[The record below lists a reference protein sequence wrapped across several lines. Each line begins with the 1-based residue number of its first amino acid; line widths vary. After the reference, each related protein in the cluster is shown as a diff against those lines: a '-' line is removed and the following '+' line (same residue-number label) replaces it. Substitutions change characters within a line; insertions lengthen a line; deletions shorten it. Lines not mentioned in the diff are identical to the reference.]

1 MATNSYINAMSNRF
15 RMTGTSGLDVESMVQ
30 QLMKVERLKMDKLVK
45 SRQLKTWMM
54 EDYRSITNK
63 MREFYDTYFNIA
75 KPATNFTSASAFT
88 AYKAVSS
95 NSAISVTAGSGA
107 TAGVRQIT
115 VKSTA
120 SAATKNGASMPA
132 SSTKNG
138 ASMPAPL
145 KGTSAVDMTKMKKGK
160 QFTLTLDGVTKTIT
174 LDKDY
179 SSGTVSE
186 LAGDGT
192 SGLQKLI
199 DDAFGAGKIKVK
211 EDKNNPGAL
220 VFTPALKSSSL
231 SIGNATDSYLSVL
244 GLVNGKSNA
253 ITSGAITDF
262 SGTEFKDREFKVQ
275 IGSGTAVTVK
285 INAEVNS
292 IDELINSIN
301 NALIGTEVKV
311 DGKTSN
317 LGKYVRVIK
326 DSGSSESDKLKFV
339 AIDSSQTIKLQ
350 SSDNSDAD
358 LLSKIGI
365 SSGTSISNLSGSVN
379 ISASD
384 AYKSFNIKVDD
395 GTTVK
400 TVNIYLDGDYTDFS
414 DLQAAIQSQ
423 ISDKVSGVSGVEVR
437 ITDGKISFVSTDQNA
452 VKQIT
457 VEAEDVRSALGFSS
471 SQTSSNRINLNDTL
485 ENINKS
491 GILAENF
498 NFGTD
503 DELSFSINGTE
514 FTVSKDDTL
523 SSIFTRINRSDAGV
537 TIRFDTINNCF
548 VMQSKNTGSAAV
560 IDNEDNTDGDGSNFF
575 GALGI
580 TTTTDQGGDITRG
593 TNASLTID
601 GVEVER
607 STNEFT
613 IEGVTYKLQEMD
625 KDAEPVSATITVSS
639 NTDELFEKIKG
650 FVDKYNE
657 LVGLINTK
665 LNEERFRDYEPLTSE
680 QKAQMSENEIKL
692 WEEKAR
698 SGLLRND
705 STLSSILNNMRRALY
720 DAIYSDAS
728 DSDSKLSLHLS
739 SIGITTSSNYKDG
752 GKLVIDEQKL
762 KNAIIN
768 NPDEVVQL
776 FAKDDSGISYYNTL
790 SDSSKKSERYKESG
804 LAVRLSDIIQDNIRV
819 IGNSNGQK
827 GALLEKAGM
836 IGDSSEYTNLLYK
849 EIKSYDKDIYEMTIK
864 LIEKENSYYNMFAA
878 MEDALNKMYSQ
889 SSWLAAQFLQG

>member
-107 TAGVRQIT
+107 TTGVRQIT

-132 SSTKNG
+132 S
-138 ASMPAPL
+138 L
-145 KGTSAVDMTKMKKGK
+145 KGASAVDMTKMKKGK
-160 QFTLTLDGVTKTIT
+160 QFTITLDGVTKTIT

-199 DDAFGAGKIKVK
+199 NDAFGAGKIIVE
-211 EDKNNPGAL
+211 EDASNPGAL
-220 VFTPALKSSSL
+220 VFTPALSSSAL
-231 SIGNATDSYLSVL
+231 SVGNSGDTYLPVL
-244 GLVNGKSNA
+244 GLSSGRSNA

-262 SGTEFKDREFKVQ
+262 SGTEFKVQ
-275 IGSGTAVTVK
+275 IGSDTAVSVT
-285 INAEVNS
+285 IAEGATN
-292 IDELINSIN
+292 IEELINNIN
-301 NALIGTEVKV
+301 SALSETDVTV
-311 DGKTSN
+311 DGVTHKLSD
-317 LGKYVRVIK
+317 YVRVIK
-326 DSGSSESDKLKFV
+326 DSGSADKLKFV
-339 AIDSSQTIKLQ
+339 VVDSSQKVTLQ
-350 SSDNSDAD
+350 NGDDSDAN

-365 SSGTSISNLSGSVN
+365 SGGKSISNLSGTVN
-379 ISASD
+379 FSASD
-384 AYKSFNIKVDD
+384 AGKSFNIKVDD
-395 GTTVK
+395 GTTVE
-400 TVNIYLDGDYTDFS
+400 TVNIYLDSDYTN
-414 DLQAAIQSQ
+414 LTAEELEAAIQDQ
-423 ISDKVSGVSGVEVR
+423 INAKVSGVDVE
-437 ITDGKISFVSTDQNA
+437 IADGKISFISE
-452 VKQIT
+452 KQIT

-471 SQTSSNRINLNDTL
+471 SQISSNRINLNDTL
-485 ENINKS
+485 DNINKS
-491 GILAENF
+491 GLLAENF

-503 DELSFSINGTE
+503 DELSFTINGEE
-514 FTVSKDDTL
+514 FTVSKTDTL
-523 SSIFTRINRSDAGV
+523 SSIISRINSSSAGV
-537 TIRFDTINNCF
+537 TIRYDTVNNRF
-548 VMQSKNTGSAAV
+548 AIQSKNTGSAAV
-560 IDNEDNTDGDGSNFF
+560 IDNEDNTDGDGGNFF
-575 GALGI
+575 KALGI
-580 TTTTDQGGDITRG
+580 TTTTDQGGSITRG

-601 GVEVER
+601 GVDVER

-613 IEGVTYKLQEMD
+613 IEGVTYKLQEMASGAD
-625 KDAEPVSATITVSS
+625 PISATVTVSS
-639 NTDELFEKIKG
+639 NPDELFEKIKG

-849 EIKSYDKDIYEMTIK
+849 EIKSYDKSIYEMTIK

-889 SSWLAAQFLQG
+889 SSWLAAQFSQG

>member
-1 MATNSYINAMSNRF
+1 MMGMATNSYINAMSNRF

-107 TAGVRQIT
+107 TTGVRQIT

-132 SSTKNG
+132 S
-138 ASMPAPL
+138 L
-145 KGTSAVDMTKMKKGK
+145 KGASAVDMTKMKKGK
-160 QFTLTLDGVTKTIT
+160 QFTITLDGVTKTIT

-301 NALIGTEVKV
+301 DALIGTEVKV

-437 ITDGKISFVSTDQNA
+437 ITDGKISFVSA
-452 VKQIT
+452 KQIT
-457 VEAEDVRSALGFSS
+457 VEAEDFRSALGFSS
-471 SQTSSNRINLNDTL
+471 SQATSNRINLNDTL

-491 GILAENF
+491 GILSENF

-503 DELSFSINGTE
+503 DKLSFTINGKE

-580 TTTTDQGGDITRG
+580 KTTTKQGGDITRG
-593 TNASLTID
+593 TNASLIID
-601 GVEVER
+601 KVEVER
-607 STNEFT
+607 PTNEFT
-613 IEGVTYKLQEMD
+613 IDGVTFRLQEMASGAD
-625 KDAEPVSATITVSS
+625 PISATVTVSS
-639 NTDELFEKIKG
+639 NPDELFEKIKG

-849 EIKSYDKDIYEMTIK
+849 EIKSYDKSIYEMTIK

-889 SSWLAAQFLQG
+889 SSWLAAQFSQG

>member
-1 MATNSYINAMSNRF
+1 MASSSYINALNSRF
-15 RMTGTSGLDVESMVQ
+15 RMTGVSGLDIDSMVQ
-30 QLMKVERLKMDKLVK
+30 QLMRVESMKKDSLVK
-45 SRQLKTWMM
+45 SKQLKTWMI
-54 EDYRSITNK
+54 EDYRTITSK
-63 MREFYDTYFNIA
+63 MREFYDTYFNLA
-75 KPATNFTSASAFT
+75 KPATNFTSANAFT
-88 AYKAVSS
+88 AYKATSS
-95 NSAISVTAGSGA
+95 SSAISVTAGSGA
-107 TAGVRQIT
+107 TTGVRQIT

-120 SAATKNGASMPA
+120 SAATKNGDVMATS
-132 SSTKNG
+132 
-138 ASMPAPL
+138 L
-145 KGTSAVDMTKMKKGK
+145 KGSAEVDIKKMKKGK
-160 QFTLTLDGVTKTIT
+160 QFTITLDGVTKTIT

-186 LAGDGT
+186 LAGDRT
-192 SGLQKLI
+192 SGLKKLI

-301 NALIGTEVKV
+301 DALIGTKVKV

-437 ITDGKISFVSTDQNA
+437 ITDGKISFVSA
-452 VKQIT
+452 KQIT
-457 VEAEDVRSALGFSS
+457 VEAEDFRSALGFSS
-471 SQTSSNRINLNDTL
+471 SQATSNRINLNDTL

-491 GILAENF
+491 GILSENF

-503 DELSFSINGTE
+503 DKLSFTINGKE

-580 TTTTDQGGDITRG
+580 KTTTKQRGDITRG
-593 TNASLTID
+593 TNASLIID
-601 GVEVER
+601 KVKVER
-607 STNEFT
+607 PTNEFT
-613 IEGVTYKLQEMD
+613 IDGVTFRLQEMAD
-625 KDAEPVSATITVSS
+625 GAESISATITVTS
-639 NTDELFEKIKG
+639 NPDELLEKIKA
-650 FVDKYNE
+650 FVNKYNE
-657 LVGLINTK
+657 VVELINTK
-665 LNEERFRDYEPLTSE
+665 LNEERYSDYKPLTSE
-680 QKAQMSENEIKL
+680 EKAEMTENEIKL

-705 STLSSILNNMRRALY
+705 STLRNILYEMRRALY
-720 DAIYSDAS
+720 DGIYADAS
-728 DSDSKLSLHLS
+728 DSSSKLSLHLS
-739 SIGITTSSNYKDG
+739 NIGITTSSNYKDG
-752 GKLVIDEQKL
+752 GKLVINEEKL
-762 KNAIIN
+762 RNAIIN

-776 FAKDDSGISYYNTL
+776 FTKDDSGISYYNTL
-790 SDSSKKSERYKESG
+790 SDPSKRQERYKESG
-804 LAVRLSDIIQDNIRV
+804 LAVRLSDIIQDNIRT
-819 IGNSNGQK
+819 IGNNRGQK
-827 GALLEKAGM
+827 GALIEKAG
-836 IGDSSEYTNLLYK
+836 ITGDSSEYTNLLYK
-849 EIKSYDKDIYEMTIK
+849 QIKSLDNSIYEMTLK
-864 LIEKENSYYNMFAA
+864 LIEKENDYYDKFTA
-878 MEDALNKMYSQ
+878 MEEALNQMYSQ
-889 SSWLAAQFLQG
+889 TSWLTSMLSKG

>member
-45 SRQLKTWMM
+45 SRQVKTWMM

-107 TAGVRQIT
+107 TTGVRQIT

-120 SAATKNGASMPA
+120 SAATKNGASMSA

-145 KGTSAVDMTKMKKGK
+145 KGTSAVYMTKMKKGK

-211 EDKNNPGAL
+211 EDAANPGML
-220 VFTPALKSSSL
+220 VFTPALDSSAL
-231 SIGNATDSYLSVL
+231 SIGNSADNYLSVL
-244 GLVNGKSNA
+244 GLASGRSNA
-253 ITSGAITDF
+253 VTGGAIKDF
-262 SGTEFKDREFKVQ
+262 AGTEFKDTEFKVQ

-285 INAEVNS
+285 ITAEANS
-292 IDELINSIN
+292 IEELIANINS
-301 NALIGTEVKV
+301 ALSKTDVEV
-311 DGKTSN
+311 DGVTHKLSD
-317 LGKYVRVIK
+317 YVRVIK

-423 ISDKVSGVSGVEVR
+423 ISDKVSGVEVR

-560 IDNEDNTDGDGSNFF
+560 IDNEDNTDGDGGNFF
-575 GALGI
+575 KALGI
-580 TTTTDQGGDITRG
+580 TTTTDQGGSITRG

-601 GVEVER
+601 GVDVER

-613 IEGVTYKLQEMD
+613 IEGVTYKLQEMASGAD
-625 KDAEPVSATITVSS
+625 PISATVTVSS
-639 NTDELFEKIKG
+639 NPDELFEKIKG

>member
-45 SRQLKTWMM
+45 SRQVKTWMM

-145 KGTSAVDMTKMKKGK
+145 KGTSAVNMTKMKKGK

-179 SSGTVSE
+179 SSGSVSQ

-199 DDAFGAGKIKVK
+199 NDAFGAGKIKVE

-262 SGTEFKDREFKVQ
+262 SGTEFKVQ

-301 NALIGTEVKV
+301 DALIGTEVKV

-317 LGKYVRVIK
+317 LGEYVRVIK

-395 GTTVK
+395 GTTVVDDGTTVK
-400 TVNIYLDGDYTDFS
+400 TVNIYL
-414 DLQAAIQSQ
+414 
-423 ISDKVSGVSGVEVR
+423 
-437 ITDGKISFVSTDQNA
+437 
-452 VKQIT
+452 
-457 VEAEDVRSALGFSS
+457 
-471 SQTSSNRINLNDTL
+471 
-485 ENINKS
+485 
-491 GILAENF
+491 
-498 NFGTD
+498 
-503 DELSFSINGTE
+503 
-514 FTVSKDDTL
+514 
-523 SSIFTRINRSDAGV
+523 
-537 TIRFDTINNCF
+537 
-548 VMQSKNTGSAAV
+548 
-560 IDNEDNTDGDGSNFF
+560 
-575 GALGI
+575 
-580 TTTTDQGGDITRG
+580 
-593 TNASLTID
+593 
-601 GVEVER
+601 
-607 STNEFT
+607 
-613 IEGVTYKLQEMD
+613 
-625 KDAEPVSATITVSS
+625 
-639 NTDELFEKIKG
+639 
-650 FVDKYNE
+650 
-657 LVGLINTK
+657 
-665 LNEERFRDYEPLTSE
+665 
-680 QKAQMSENEIKL
+680 
-692 WEEKAR
+692 
-698 SGLLRND
+698 
-705 STLSSILNNMRRALY
+705 
-720 DAIYSDAS
+720 
-728 DSDSKLSLHLS
+728 
-739 SIGITTSSNYKDG
+739 
-752 GKLVIDEQKL
+752 
-762 KNAIIN
+762 
-768 NPDEVVQL
+768 
-776 FAKDDSGISYYNTL
+776 
-790 SDSSKKSERYKESG
+790 
-804 LAVRLSDIIQDNIRV
+804 
-819 IGNSNGQK
+819 
-827 GALLEKAGM
+827 
-836 IGDSSEYTNLLYK
+836 
-849 EIKSYDKDIYEMTIK
+849 
-864 LIEKENSYYNMFAA
+864 
-878 MEDALNKMYSQ
+878 
-889 SSWLAAQFLQG
+889 

>member
-1 MATNSYINAMSNRF
+1 MMGMATNSYINAMSNRF

-107 TAGVRQIT
+107 TTGVRQIT

-132 SSTKNG
+132 S
-138 ASMPAPL
+138 L
-145 KGTSAVDMTKMKKGK
+145 KGASAVDMTKMKKGK
-160 QFTLTLDGVTKTIT
+160 QFTITLDGVTKTIT

-199 DDAFGAGKIKVK
+199 DDAFGAGKIKVE

-301 NALIGTEVKV
+301 DALIGTEVKV

-503 DELSFSINGTE
+503 DELSFTINGEE
-514 FTVSKDDTL
+514 FTVSKTDTL
-523 SSIFTRINRSDAGV
+523 SSIISRINSSSAGV
-537 TIRFDTINNCF
+537 TIRYDTVNNRF
-548 VMQSKNTGSAAV
+548 AIQSKNTGSAAV
-560 IDNEDNTDGDGSNFF
+560 IDNEDNTDGDGGNFF
-575 GALGI
+575 KALGI
-580 TTTTDQGGDITRG
+580 TTTTDQGGSITRG

-601 GVEVER
+601 GVDVER

-613 IEGVTYKLQEMD
+613 IEGVTYKLQEMASGAD
-625 KDAEPVSATITVSS
+625 PISATVTVSS
-639 NTDELFEKIKG
+639 NPDELFEKIKG

-849 EIKSYDKDIYEMTIK
+849 EIKSYDKSIYEMTIK

-889 SSWLAAQFLQG
+889 SSWLAAQFSQG

>member
-15 RMTGTSGLDVESMVQ
+15 RITGTSGMDVDSMVQ
-30 QLMKVERLKMDKLVK
+30 QLMKAERLKMDKLVK
-45 SRQLKTWMM
+45 SKQLKTWMM
-54 EDYRSITNK
+54 EDYRSITSK
-63 MREFYDTYFNIA
+63 MREFYDTYFNTA
-75 KPATNFTSASAFT
+75 KPATNFTSANAFT

-132 SSTKNG
+132 S
-138 ASMPAPL
+138 L

-179 SSGTVSE
+179 SSGSVSQ

-199 DDAFGAGKIKVK
+199 NDAFGAGKIIVE
-211 EDKNNPGAL
+211 EDAGNPGAL
-220 VFTPALKSSSL
+220 VFTPSLASSALSV
-231 SIGNATDSYLSVL
+231 GNSADTYLSTL
-244 GLVNGKSNA
+244 GLSSGRSNA
-253 ITSGAITDF
+253 VTSGSITDF
-262 SGTEFKDREFKVQ
+262 SGTEFKVQ
-275 IGSGTAVTVK
+275 IGSDTAVSVT
-285 INAEVNS
+285 IAEGATN
-292 IDELINSIN
+292 IEELINNIN
-301 NALIGTEVKV
+301 SALSETDVTV
-311 DGKTSN
+311 DGVTHKLSD
-317 LGKYVRVIK
+317 YVRVIK
-326 DSGSSESDKLKFV
+326 DSGSADKLKFV
-339 AIDSSQTIKLQ
+339 VVDSSQKVTLQ
-350 SSDNSDAD
+350 NGDDSDAN

-365 SSGTSISNLSGSVN
+365 SGGKSISNLSGTVN
-379 ISASD
+379 FSASD
-384 AYKSFNIKVDD
+384 AGKSFNIKVDD
-395 GTTVK
+395 GTTVE
-400 TVNIYLDGDYTDFS
+400 TVNIYLDSDYTN
-414 DLQAAIQSQ
+414 LTAEELEAAIQDQ
-423 ISDKVSGVSGVEVR
+423 INAKVSGVDVE
-437 ITDGKISFVSTDQNA
+437 IADGKISFISE
-452 VKQIT
+452 KQIT

-471 SQTSSNRINLNDTL
+471 SQISSNRINLNDTL
-485 ENINKS
+485 DNINKS
-491 GILAENF
+491 GLLAENF

-503 DELSFSINGTE
+503 DEMSFTINGEE
-514 FTVSKDDTL
+514 FTVSKTDTL
-523 SSIFTRINRSDAGV
+523 SSIISRINSSSAGV
-537 TIRFDTINNCF
+537 TIRYDTVNNRF
-548 VMQSKNTGSAAV
+548 AIQSKNTGSAAV
-560 IDNEDNTDGDGSNFF
+560 IDNEDNTDGDGGNFF
-575 GALGI
+575 KALGI
-580 TTTTDQGGDITRG
+580 TTTTDQGGSITRG

-601 GVEVER
+601 GVDVER

-613 IEGVTYKLQEMD
+613 IEGVTYKLQEMASGAD
-625 KDAEPVSATITVSS
+625 PISATVTVSS
-639 NTDELFEKIKG
+639 NPDELFEKIKG

-849 EIKSYDKDIYEMTIK
+849 EIKSYDKSIYEMTIK

-889 SSWLAAQFLQG
+889 SSWLAAQFSQG

>member
-1 MATNSYINAMSNRF
+1 MPNSYINAMSNRF
-15 RMTGTSGLDVESMVQ
+15 RLTGTSGLDVESMVQ

-45 SRQLKTWMM
+45 SRQVKTWMM
-54 EDYRSITNK
+54 EDYRSITSK

-107 TAGVRQIT
+107 TTGVRQIT

-120 SAATKNGASMPA
+120 SAATKNGASMSA

-145 KGTSAVDMTKMKKGK
+145 KGTSAVNMTKMKKGK

-179 SSGTVSE
+179 SSGSVSQ

-199 DDAFGAGKIKVK
+199 NDAFGAGKIKVK
-211 EDKNNPGAL
+211 EDAANPGML
-220 VFTPALKSSSL
+220 VFTPALDSSAL
-231 SIGNATDSYLSVL
+231 SIGNSADNYLSVL
-244 GLVNGKSNA
+244 GLASGRSNA
-253 ITSGAITDF
+253 VTGGAIKDF
-262 SGTEFKDREFKVQ
+262 AGTEFKDTEFKVQ

-285 INAEVNS
+285 ITAEANS
-292 IDELINSIN
+292 IEELIANINS
-301 NALIGTEVKV
+301 ALSKTDVEV
-311 DGKTSN
+311 DGVTHKLSD
-317 LGKYVRVIK
+317 YVRVIK

-365 SSGTSISNLSGSVN
+365 GGGTSVNNLSGTIN
-379 ISASD
+379 LSASD

-395 GTTVK
+395 GTAVE
-400 TVNIYLDGDYTDFS
+400 TVNIYLDSDYTDPEE
-414 DLQAAIQSQ
+414 LRIAIQDQ
-423 ISDKVSGVSGVEVR
+423 IKNAKVSGVEVK
-437 ITDGKISFVSTDQNA
+437 IEDGKISFVSTDQNA

-514 FTVSKDDTL
+514 FTVSKTDTL

-580 TTTTDQGGDITRG
+580 KTTTKQGGDITRG
-593 TNASLTID
+593 TNASLIID
-601 GVEVER
+601 KVEVER

-613 IEGVTYKLQEMD
+613 IEGVTYKLQEMASGAD
-625 KDAEPVSATITVSS
+625 PISATVTVSS
-639 NTDELFEKIKG
+639 NPDELFEKIKG

-680 QKAQMSENEIKL
+680 QKAEMSENEIKL

-849 EIKSYDKDIYEMTIK
+849 EIKSYDKSIYEMTIK

-889 SSWLAAQFLQG
+889 SSWLAAQFSQG